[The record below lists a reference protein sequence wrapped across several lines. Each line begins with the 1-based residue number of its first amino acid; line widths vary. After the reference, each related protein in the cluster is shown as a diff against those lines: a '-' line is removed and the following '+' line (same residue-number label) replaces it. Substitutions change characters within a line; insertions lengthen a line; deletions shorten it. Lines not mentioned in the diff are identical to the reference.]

1 MKFILCVFLF
11 SVLIIAGCKKDKL
24 DIEELERMANEDAVN
39 LFHENKL
46 DYHYDSH

>member
-1 MKFILCVFLF
+1 MRYILFTF
-11 SVLIIAGCKKDKL
+11 FVLTIIMGCKEKDH
-24 DIEELERMANEDAVN
+24 DIRDLERMANDDAVN